1 MINRRQF
8 FGKAA
13 GMVAAVKSLSG
24 MTASQAAPKSAA
36 SPRTTAPSDKVTL
49 GIIGPGSRGQALMR
63 AFLRVPGV
71 RFGALCDVY
80 EPRFAQA
87 RKITREDTP
96 IVRDY
101 RKLVE
106 TPGLDAIIVSTPLS
120 FHTDHVTAAVES
132 GHHVYGEKSMAI
144 DVDGCNR
151 ILEAVKRGGKYFQ
164 IGHQYHYAPWYEEA
178 LRRIRAGKIGKVM
191 QIYAYWHRNNNWR
204 RPVPN
209 PNDKQVERLINWR
222 LYRQYSG
229 GLLAE
234 LGSHH
239 FHFATQVFGEL
250 PETVMGTGGIDYWKD
265 GRETNDDTQTIFRYA
280 DGRTLFFS
288 ALTTNR
294 MEGAQIKVFGT
305 GGTVVVTE
313 ADAASYYEPATPTSA
328 VPEGLVVEH
337 GLVTTASFRAETPYR
352 GPGEPIKVPEG
363 LAGNPDFLA
372 CQSFIDC
379 IRNHRRPSADE
390 QSGWNSA
397 VMVAL
402 GNQAVDTKAPIRFA
416 DHLPKQS
423 G

>member
-1 MINRRQF
+1 MINRREF

-24 MTASQAAPKSAA
+24 KTASGQTASQAASARPVA
-36 SPRTTAPSDKVTL
+36 ASDKVTL

-87 RKITREDTP
+87 RKITGGDTP
-96 IVRDY
+96 AVNDY

-106 TPGLDAIIVSTPLS
+106 TPGLDAIIVSTPLGL
-120 FHTDHVTAAVES
+120 HTDHVVAAVES

-144 DVDGCNR
+144 DVAGCNR
-151 ILEAVKRGGKYFQ
+151 ILETVKRGGKYFQ
-164 IGHQYHYAPWYEEA
+164 IGHQYHYAPWYEQA
-178 LRRIRAGKIGKVM
+178 LRQINAGKIGKVL

-204 RPVPN
+204 RPVPDPKN
-209 PNDKQVERLINWR
+209 KELERLINWR

-250 PETVMGTGGIDYWKD
+250 PESVVGTGGVDFWKD

-294 MEGAQIKVFGT
+294 MEGAQIQVYGT
-305 GGTVVVTE
+305 GGTLVITQ
-313 ADAASYYEPATPTSA
+313 ADAMSFYEPAMPSSA
-328 VPEGLVVEH
+328 VPEGMVVEH
-337 GLVTTASFRAETPYR
+337 GIVTSASFRAETPYR

-372 CQSFIDC
+372 CQSFVDS
-379 IRNHRRPSADE
+379 IRNHRKPSADE

-397 VMVAL
+397 IMVAL
-402 GNQAVDTKAPIRFA
+402 GNQAVDSNVPVRFA
-416 DHLPKQS
+416 DHLPKQA